1 MAKSISEAAKEHSL
15 DSIPTEDLRDES
27 KPEPKKGYMGL
38 KLSREIVAE
47 RTAPKVNLSIIADSN
62 VPEASLPKLLAGE
75 QIVTAK
81 EQKKLLEIQAEH
93 DALDA
98 KRTSVDGESAKRLK
112 KELAQK
118 FIEEPTDA
126 NYTALIDLQSAKG
139 DLRERHREIR
149 RSVKA
154 AISKLY
160 CEKTAPA
167 CFPILERIIPKLE
180 DISTAETEREQAFA
194 ELAGVNY
201 EPGLAVRAVAR
212 LTKRIQKLCKSLEIT
227 QAVGENNTGFSGAT
241 GPRQLLKEFVT
252 L

>member
-1 MAKSISEAAKEHSL
+1 MPKSIAEKAAKLSEI
-15 DSIPTEDLRDES
+15 SIPIDQQSDTQ
-27 KPEPKKGYMGL
+27 PEPTKGFGGL
-38 KLSREIVAE
+38 KLSREIAAE
-47 RTAPKVNLSIIADSN
+47 RTSPKVNLTIIADSN
-62 VPEASLPKLLAGE
+62 VPEASLPKLLADE

-93 DALDA
+93 DALDE

-112 KELAQK
+112 KQLARR
-118 FIEEPTDA
+118 FIETPSDE
-126 NYTALIDLQSAKG
+126 NYKALTDLQSAKG

-160 CEKTAPA
+160 VEKTAPA
-167 CFPILERIIPKLE
+167 CLPILERIVPKLE
-180 DISTAETEREQAFA
+180 AISAAETEREQAFA

-201 EPGLAVRAVAR
+201 EPGLALRAVAR
-212 LTKRIQKLCKSLEIT
+212 LTKRIQKICKSLELT